1 MSDLLIAFSL
11 GLFSAPHCFA
21 MCGSIASA
29 LVMGSQNAARAQ
41 NSFAITQVWPN
52 TEAAQLHA
60 PQQHSSATIDALTF
74 ASGKLFSYALHGF
87 FAGSLSSFLS
97 LAGPLPGIIL
107 RGVSALLMIAI
118 GFYIAGWWKGI
129 SRLESLVS
137 KLWQPALRKINGLH
151 LDRVSRKLMAGAI
164 WGFLPCGIVYS
175 MLGLSL
181 SAGSPLHGMALMAS
195 FGLGT
200 IPFVMGTGGMVG
212 VIGKVLANPV
222 IRNAAGTAVIILGLV
237 SLAMLVIAQTGH
249 STMPLQHEVTQL

>member
-29 LVMGSQNAARAQ
+29 LVMGSQNAAR
-41 NSFAITQVWPN
+41 SHDTFAVAQVWPN
-52 TEAAQLHA
+52 TETAQLHA
-60 PQQHSSATIDALTF
+60 PRQHATATVDAFTF
-74 ASGKLFSYALHGF
+74 ASGKLFSYALLGF
-87 FAGSLSSFLS
+87 FAGTLSAFLA
-97 LAGPLPGIIL
+97 LAGPLPGIFL
-107 RGVSALLMIAI
+107 RGISALLMIAI

-129 SRLESLVS
+129 SRLESLVN
-137 KLWQPALRKINGLH
+137 KLWQPALKKINGLR

-181 SAGSPLHGMALMAS
+181 SSGGPLHGMAMMAS

-200 IPFVMGTGGMVG
+200 IPFVMGTGGMIG

-222 IRNAAGTAVIILGLV
+222 LRNAAGTAVIILGLV

-249 STMPLQHEVTQL
+249 SPMPLQHEVTQL